1 MKQLTV
7 TEMSKNIVIA
17 TDNDLDYAWFEEKTD
32 YYMTSP
38 RYTAE
43 AKRKLI
49 ETAYESLMVRIALE
63 SMTDRTERYIFYI
76 ENGITIE
83 TAEIIEEAFLPLL
96 GSNRKE
102 RN

>member
-1 MKQLTV
+1 MKKLTV

-17 TDNDLDYAWFEEKTD
+17 TDNDLDYAWFEGKTD
-32 YYMTSP
+32 YYMTNP

-63 SMTDRTERYIFYI
+63 SMADRTERYIFYI

-96 GSNRKE
+96 E
-102 RN
+102 REGK

>member
-1 MKQLTV
+1 MKKLTV

-32 YYMTSP
+32 YYMTNP
-38 RYTAE
+38 HYTAE

-49 ETAYESLMVRIALE
+49 ETVYESLMVRIALE
-63 SMTDRTERYIFYI
+63 TMTDRTERYIFYI

-96 GSNRKE
+96 E
-102 RN
+102 REGK

>member
-1 MKQLTV
+1 MKKLTV
-7 TEMSKNIVIA
+7 TEMCKNIVIA
-17 TDNDLDYAWFEEKTD
+17 TDSDFDYAWFEEKAD
-32 YYMTSP
+32 YYMTNP

-43 AKRKLI
+43 VKRKLI

-63 SMTDRTERYIFYI
+63 TMTDRTERYIFYI

-96 GSNRKE
+96 EKYE
-102 RN
+102 REGK

>member
-1 MKQLTV
+1 MKKLTV

-32 YYMTSP
+32 YYMTNP

-43 AKRKLI
+43 IKRKLI
-49 ETAYESLMVRIALE
+49 ETAYESLIVRIALE

-83 TAEIIEEAFLPLL
+83 TAKIIEEAFLPLL
-96 GSNRKE
+96 EKYKN
-102 RN
+102 NT

>member
-1 MKQLTV
+1 MKKLTV

-17 TDNDLDYAWFEEKTD
+17 TDNDRDYAWFEEKTD
-32 YYMTSP
+32 YYMTNP

-43 AKRKLI
+43 VKRKLI

-96 GSNRKE
+96 EK
-102 RN
+102 

>member
-1 MKQLTV
+1 MKKLTV

-32 YYMTSP
+32 YYMTNP

-43 AKRKLI
+43 TKRKLI

-63 SMTDRTERYIFYI
+63 SMADRTERYIFYI

-96 GSNRKE
+96 E
-102 RN
+102 REGK

>member
-1 MKQLTV
+1 MKKLTV

-32 YYMTSP
+32 YYMTNP

-43 AKRKLI
+43 VKRKLI

-63 SMTDRTERYIFYI
+63 TMTDRTERYIFYI

-83 TAEIIEEAFLPLL
+83 TAEIIEEAILPLL
-96 GSNRKE
+96 EK
-102 RN
+102 

>member
-1 MKQLTV
+1 MKKLTI

-17 TDNDLDYAWFEEKTD
+17 TDNDRDYAWFEEKTD
-32 YYMTSP
+32 YYMTNP

-43 AKRKLI
+43 TKRKLI

-63 SMTDRTERYIFYI
+63 SMADRTERYIFYI

-83 TAEIIEEAFLPLL
+83 VAELIEEAFLPLL
-96 GSNRKE
+96 EKYKN
-102 RN
+102 NT

>member
-1 MKQLTV
+1 MKKLTV

-32 YYMTSP
+32 YYMTNP

-43 AKRKLI
+43 TKRKLI

-63 SMTDRTERYIFYI
+63 SMADRTERYIFYI

-96 GSNRKE
+96 ESNKKE